1 MTKKL
6 EGRVLS
12 ARRRRR
18 GSLKPAL
25 TGLTVFS
32 LTCLL
37 LGSVVYAAAVPG
49 LIMSSDTIAA
59 VIQAP
64 ANPAV
69 GSQRLITSVLGELIG
84 AGGSS
89 QEEADAKEGSSSG
102 GAASSSSGVVS
113 SVGGLSSLSSV
124 VSGTL
129 QGSVGL
135 DASGK
140 DGNKDS
146 GDADAESGSSSGNAD
161 SNKGQNDAEGDAK
174 PDPEPNPNPDKPGSD
189 GSKPEDPEP
198 EPEPT
203 PEPDGPTPEE
213 EEAYHQ
219 LLIGYANRLNGYATR
234 VAELRSYFVGGDAA
248 PMFAIS
254 IDERGTLKGQ
264 AEVLESE
271 IGGDWGSLR
280 NSMALKDDSQW
291 QSSAG
296 KLINLYMLLFRYSEQ
311 LSGACGSSWSAG
323 NDLAA
328 QWQWIIDGLNEA
340 EPLLAEYNEKANAG
354 VGL

>member
-69 GSQRLITSVLGELIG
+69 GSQRLITSVLGGLIG

-89 QEEADAKEGSSSG
+89 QEEADTKEDSSGG

-219 LLIGYANRLNGYATR
+219 LLIEKYNGLSGY
-234 VAELRSYFVGGDAA
+234 
-248 PMFAIS
+248 I
-254 IDERGTLKGQ
+254 
-264 AEVLESE
+264 
-271 IGGDWGSLR
+271 
-280 NSMALKDDSQW
+280 
-291 QSSAG
+291 SSANECTAAFSG
-296 KLINLYMLLFRYSEQ
+296 SSPVFLNPSREERLAASAQCDALSMLLFNEWGVLLNTPEPAGSQWGSARGDVLACYRSLGQYIECLSDVLTLSLQYDDPAAHQSEYSAPLEAAQSKLNEFNQVYSEVR
-311 LSGACGSSWSAG
+311 L
-323 NDLAA
+323 
-328 QWQWIIDGLNEA
+328 
-340 EPLLAEYNEKANAG
+340 
-354 VGL
+354 

>member
-102 GAASSSSGVVS
+102 GAAGSSSGVVS

-129 QGSVGL
+129 QGSAGL
-135 DASGK
+135 DTGGE
-140 DGNKDS
+140 DGNKD
-146 GDADAESGSSSGNAD
+146 GEDAESGSSSGNAD

-174 PDPEPNPNPDKPGSD
+174 PDSEPNPNPDEPGSD
-189 GSKPEDPEP
+189 DSKPEGPEP

-203 PEPDGPTPEE
+203 PEPDGPAPEE

-234 VAELRSYFVGGDAA
+234 VMELRSYFVGGDAA

-254 IDERGTLKGQ
+254 IDERETLKGQ
-264 AEVLESE
+264 AEVLKSE
-271 IGGDWGSLR
+271 MGGDWGSLH
-280 NSMALKDDSQW
+280 NSMAYKDDSQW

-296 KLINLYMLLFRYSEQ
+296 KLINLFMLLFRYSEQ
-311 LSGACGSSWSAG
+311 LSGAWGSSWSAG
-323 NDLAA
+323 NDLAS

-340 EPLLAEYNEKANAG
+340 EPLLAEYNEKVNAG